1 MRVLVDAD
9 SMPVRI
15 REIVVKRAFRCV
27 FQAVFYANS
36 AIPLP
41 DSPRVE
47 QFTVEDADDAIV
59 ENAMSDDLV
68 VTHDIPL
75 AARLVE
81 KGVTVLN
88 DRGGRFTE
96 ENVRERLSQRDFA
109 QDLREAGLI
118 PERSRPFGPK
128 EVQNFA
134 NAFDREL
141 TSRGFSAGKQS
152 SSQ

>member
-1 MRVLVDAD
+1 VRVLIDAD

-15 REIVVKRAFRCV
+15 REIIIKRASRCG

-36 AIPLP
+36 VIPLP
-41 DSPRVE
+41 DSPEVE
-47 QFTVEDADDAIV
+47 QYTVEDADDAIV
-59 ENAMSDDLV
+59 ENALSDDLV

-75 AARLVE
+75 AARLVA
-81 KGVTVLN
+81 KGTTVLN

-109 QDLREAGLI
+109 QGLRDAGLI
-118 PERSRPFGPK
+118 PERSRPFGHK
-128 EVQNFA
+128 EVQKFA

-141 TSRGFSAGKQS
+141 TALGLPPGRLS
-152 SSQ
+152 SD

>member
-9 SMPVRI
+9 SMPIRI
-15 REIVVKRAFRCV
+15 REIICRQSSRRG
-27 FQAVFYANS
+27 FQAIFYANR

-41 DSPRVE
+41 QSTSVE
-47 QFTVEDADDAIV
+47 QCTVEDADEAIV
-59 ENAMSDDLV
+59 ESAESDDLV

-75 AARLVE
+75 AARLVK
-81 KGVTVLN
+81 KGHTVLN

-96 ENVRERLSQRDFA
+96 ENIRERLSQRDFA
-109 QDLREAGLI
+109 QDLREAGLL
-118 PERSRPFGPK
+118 PEQPRAFGLK

-141 TSRGFSAGKQS
+141 TSRGFSAGKS
-152 SSQ
+152 SSRQ